1 LTQPKK
7 VVAGSLVPLGTARLK
22 TILEALGVARS
33 NIAAQTGPEPTRQWR
48 ARRPQP
54 EAELVAEIKAP
65 IAVSRPT
72 ATGAS
77 IGCSGVSVAN
87 KAARQ

>member
-1 LTQPKK
+1 M
-7 VVAGSLVPLGTARLK
+7 AGS
-22 TILEALGVARS
+22 S
-33 NIAAQTGPEPTRQWR
+33 S
-48 ARRPQP
+48 

-77 IGCSGVSVAN
+77 IGRSGVSVAN